1 MSGLLRSRVWS
12 VLAFLAGA
20 TAIWAGD
27 LRWLRLACAAGLAI
41 GIAQQLALLV
51 LSIRGRMLGTFW
63 IRLSAATMLCA
74 GVTGW
79 YLANSQR
86 LPVLVVA
93 GLLVVLAGLWWFS
106 RALKDADVVQLQAR
120 NLPGAPDE
128 PADPPR
134 WPYGWAGAVIC
145 GFLVLGF
152 VAATLSLPAAVFPT
166 LAVLA
171 VAMLTV
177 IRGQLARF
185 TEYNLEVLDNFGHT
199 VRY

>member
-12 VLAFLAGA
+12 VLAFLAGV

-27 LRWLRLACAAGLAI
+27 LRWLRVACAAGLAI

-74 GVTGW
+74 GVTCW

-86 LPVLVVA
+86 SPVLVVA

-120 NLPGAPDE
+120 NLPGAPNE

-152 VAATLSLPAAVFPT
+152 VAATLSLPAPGSRAAAPWRGTTPT
-166 LAVLA
+166 SSTTSGSSTPRAC
-171 VAMLTV
+171 TW
-177 IRGQLARF
+177 
-185 TEYNLEVLDNFGHT
+185 
-199 VRY
+199 